1 MAGAC
6 ALAERGLGQVWPNP
20 AVGCVLVDG
29 QGRIVGRGH
38 TQPGGRPHAE
48 TVALARAGGRARGS
62 TAYVTLEPCSH
73 TGETGPC
80 ADALVAAGISRC
92 VVSMVDPD
100 PRVSG
105 RGIERMRAAG
115 IAVAVGQDA
124 ERAAA
129 INAGFL
135 SRVLRGRPHVI
146 LKLATTLDGRIA
158 THTGASR
165 WITGEDARRLGHGL
179 RAQADAILVGSLTA
193 IADDP
198 ELTCRLP
205 GLAHRSPVRIVVDSH
220 LRLPLTARI
229 VATARSVPTWI
240 VTLETA
246 QKERADALR
255 GAGVDVLVAK
265 PGADAMVDLGD
276 ALARLAERGLT
287 RVLVEGGAR
296 LAATLLRGDL
306 VDDLVWFRAPTVMGH
321 DGVAAVAGLGV
332 DQIADLARF
341 ERVDMRAIGDDV
353 MEHLRLTAA

>member
-1 MAGAC
+1 
-6 ALAERGLGQVWPNP
+6 
-20 AVGCVLVDG
+20 VGCVLVDPD
-29 QGRIVGRGH
+29 GRIVGRGH

-48 TVALARAGGRARGS
+48 VVALARAGERARGA

-80 ADALVAAGISRC
+80 ADALVAAGIVRC
-92 VVSMVDPD
+92 VVTMVDPD

-115 IAVAVGQDA
+115 IEVEVGRDA
-124 ERAAA
+124 ERAAQ
-129 INAGFL
+129 ISAGFL
-135 SRVLRGRPHVI
+135 SRVLQGRPHVT

-158 THTGASR
+158 THTGVSR

-229 VATARSVPTWI
+229 V
-240 VTLETA
+240 
-246 QKERADALR
+246 
-255 GAGVDVLVAK
+255 
-265 PGADAMVDLGD
+265 
-276 ALARLAERGLT
+276 
-287 RVLVEGGAR
+287 
-296 LAATLLRGDL
+296 
-306 VDDLVWFRAPTVMGH
+306 
-321 DGVAAVAGLGV
+321 
-332 DQIADLARF
+332 
-341 ERVDMRAIGDDV
+341 
-353 MEHLRLTAA
+353 